1 MDTEKKL
8 MGIKKYV
15 RQVRPVQESYVNHL
29 EKVQS
34 LFSEAYNVPIQKNS
48 DIDDFETKLDKSQLK
63 SLLKH
68 LSSLN
73 LDDIPIAGGS
83 SGIKIRSAQD
93 NNKEIRDW
101 AKENTP
107 DIKLS
112 FGQGSIGKGG
122 GVKISESTQELMV
135 AALVLNKVK
144 SGNIDE
150 AEAIEMIEEAKK
162 QFNKIEGATG
172 RPDLMDQFTGNFNDL
187 ATAISSSNAI
197 LKVVSNPVKAYWTG
211 QGWGSDI
218 KKYNPPIGG
227 VKDYNSSDIV
237 VKGGDGIFY
246 GFSLKKKSKSKDV
259 DPTLI
264 NKPITGD
271 KGILKDIL
279 GAKEIESIEKS
290 KELFFDYVVFKHT
303 KKSVKGVDIKD
314 KNKII
319 SQISQKQMGV
329 YLKDR
334 RNTFFRRVDQVLT
347 KHSDEFVK
355 AFIELLFRT
364 KMKDIE
370 DTKEFK
376 FYLLTGIGRF
386 IGGTVEV
393 EEAQNKDMPQ
403 TIEALTKIF
412 NSNIKMITTPGK
424 KNAWEK
430 DAGAAKVFFSIMSD
444 ANQIIDLQIRY
455 KGSYTANPQFQ
466 AVATADFR
474 AIFK

>member
-1 MDTEKKL
+1 
-8 MGIKKYV
+8 
-15 RQVRPVQESYVNHL
+15 
-29 EKVQS
+29 
-34 LFSEAYNVPIQKNS
+34 
-48 DIDDFETKLDKSQLK
+48 
-63 SLLKH
+63 
-68 LSSLN
+68 
-73 LDDIPIAGGS
+73 LDDIPIAGGPT
-83 SGIKIRSAQD
+83 GIKIRSAQD
-93 NNKEIRDW
+93 KDAEIRSW
-101 AKENTP
+101 AKENAP
-107 DIKLS
+107 DLKIS

-150 AEAIEMIEEAKK
+150 VSAIKMIEEAKTK
-162 QFNKIEGATG
+162 FNNIEGASG
-172 RPDLMDQFTGNFNDL
+172 RPDLIDQFTGNFNDL

-211 QGWGSDI
+211 KGWGPDI
-218 KKYNPPIGG
+218 KKYNPPVGG
-227 VKDYNSSDIV
+227 VRDYNSSDIV

-264 NKPITGD
+264 NKPITGNV
-271 KGILKDIL
+271 GILKDIL
-279 GAKEIESIEKS
+279 GANEVASIEKS
-290 KELFFDYVVFKHT
+290 KELFFDYVIYKHT
-303 KKSVKGVDIKD
+303 KKSVKGMDVKE

-319 SQISQKQMGV
+319 STISQKQMGV

-334 RNTFFRRVDQVLT
+334 KNTFFRRVDQVLS
-347 KHSDEFVK
+347 KNAEDFVK

-364 KMKDIE
+364 KMKNIE
-370 DTKEFK
+370 DGGEFK

-386 IGGTVEV
+386 IGGIVEV
-393 EEAQNKDMPQ
+393 EKAENKDVPQ

-412 NSNIKMITTPGK
+412 NSKLTMTKTPGK
-424 KNAWEK
+424 LNAWEK
-430 DAGAAKVFFSIMSD
+430 GSNAAKVFFSIFSD
-444 ANQIIDLQIRY
+444 TARIIDLEIRY

-466 AVATADFR
+466 AVATADFK

>member
-1 MDTEKKL
+1 MSLQQYVKELRPRRNLISKL
-8 MGIKKYV
+8 
-15 RQVRPVQESYVNHL
+15 Q
-29 EKVQS
+29 
-34 LFSEAYNVPIQKNS
+34 FTEAYNIPIQKNS
-48 DIDDFETKLDKSQLK
+48 DIDAFDTKLDKSQLK

-68 LSSLN
+68 LSSLK

-83 SGIKIRSAQD
+83 AGIKIRSAQD
-93 NNKEIRDW
+93 KDTEIRAW

-107 DIKLS
+107 DIKIS

-144 SGNIDE
+144 SGNINE
-150 AEAIEMIEEAKK
+150 AAAIEMIEDAKT
-162 QFNKIEGATG
+162 QFNKIEGASG
-172 RPDLMDQFTGNFNDL
+172 RPDLIDQFTGNFNDL

-211 QGWGSDI
+211 KGWGPDI
-218 KKYNPPIGG
+218 AKYNPPVGG

-237 VKGGDGIFY
+237 VKGGDGVFY
-246 GFSLKKKSKSKDV
+246 GFSLKKKARSKDV

-264 NKPITGD
+264 NKPITGNV
-271 KGILKDIL
+271 GILKDIL
-279 GAKEIESIEKS
+279 GAKEVASIERS
-290 KELFFDYVVFKHT
+290 KELFFDYVVYKHT
-303 KKSVKGVDIKD
+303 KKSVKGVDIKE

-319 SQISQKQMGV
+319 SAISQKQMGI

-334 RNTFFRRVDQVLT
+334 KNTFFRRVDQILT
-347 KHSDEFVK
+347 KHAEEFVK
-355 AFIELLFRT
+355 SFIELLFRT

-370 DTKEFK
+370 DTGEFK

-393 EEAQNKDMPQ
+393 ETAENKDVPQ

-412 NSNIKMITTPGK
+412 NSKLTMTKTPGK
-424 KNAWEK
+424 LNAWEE
-430 DAGAAKVFFSIMSD
+430 GSNAAKVFFSIFSD
-444 ANQIIDLQIRY
+444 GARIIDLEIRY

-466 AVATADFR
+466 AVATADFK

>member
-1 MDTEKKL
+1 MPLQQYVQQLRSERNLTTKL
-8 MGIKKYV
+8 
-15 RQVRPVQESYVNHL
+15 Q
-29 EKVQS
+29 
-34 LFSEAYNVPIQKNS
+34 FTEAYNIPIQKDS
-48 DIDDFETKLDKSQLK
+48 DVDDFDTKLDKSQLK
-63 SLLKH
+63 SLLKY
-68 LSSLN
+68 LQSLK
-73 LDDIPIAGGS
+73 LDDIPIAAGS
-83 SGIKIRSAQD
+83 AGIKIRSAQD
-93 NNKEIRDW
+93 KDTEIRAW

-107 DIKLS
+107 DLKLS

-150 AEAIEMIEEAKK
+150 VAAIKMLEEAKT
-162 QFNKIEGATG
+162 QFNKIEGASG
-172 RPDLMDQFTGNFNDL
+172 RPDLIDQFTGNFNDL

-197 LKVVSNPVKAYWTG
+197 LKEISSPVKAYWTG
-211 QGWGSDI
+211 KGWGPDI
-218 KKYNPPIGG
+218 AKYNPPVGG

-237 VKGGDGIFY
+237 VKGSNGIFY
-246 GFSLKKKSKSKDV
+246 GFSLKKKAKSKDV

-264 NKPITGD
+264 NKPITGNV
-271 KGILKDIL
+271 GILKDIL
-279 GAKEIESIEKS
+279 GAKEVDSIEKS
-290 KELFFDYVVFKHT
+290 KELFFDYVVYKHT
-303 KKSVKGVDIKD
+303 KKSVKGVDVKE

-319 SQISQKQMGV
+319 SLISQKQMGV

-334 RNTFFRRVDQVLT
+334 KNTFFRRVNQVIT
-347 KHSDEFVK
+347 KHSEEFVK

-370 DTKEFK
+370 DAGEFK

-393 EEAQNKDMPQ
+393 EEAENKDVPQ

-412 NSNIKMITTPGK
+412 SSKLTMRTTPGK
-424 KNAWEK
+424 LNAWEK
-430 DAGAAKVFFSIMSD
+430 GAGAAKVFFSIFSD
-444 ANQIIDLQIRY
+444 GDRIIDLEIRY

-466 AVATADFR
+466 AVATADFKK
-474 AIFK
+474 IFK

>member
-1 MDTEKKL
+1 MERL
-8 MGIKKYV
+8 MGIKNYV
-15 RQVRPVQESYVNHL
+15 WQVRPVQEAHVNHL
-29 EKVQS
+29 DKVQKIV
-34 LFSEAYNVPIQKNS
+34 SEAFNVPIQKKS

-73 LDDIPIAGGS
+73 LDDIPIVGGPT
-83 SGIKIRSAQD
+83 GIKIRSAQD

-197 LKVVSNPVKAYWTG
+197 LKVVPNPVKAYWTG

-271 KGILKDIL
+271 KGILKDII

-386 IGGTVEV
+386 VGGTVEV

-466 AVATADFR
+466 AVATADFK

>member
-1 MDTEKKL
+1 MSLQPYVEQLKSRIYLDNKK
-8 MGIKKYV
+8 
-15 RQVRPVQESYVNHL
+15 Q
-29 EKVQS
+29 
-34 LFSEAYNVPIQKNS
+34 FTEAYNVPIQKDS
-48 DIDDFETKLDKSQLK
+48 DIDDFDTKLDKSQLK
-63 SLLKH
+63 SLLKY
-68 LSSLN
+68 LQSLK
-73 LDDIPIAGGS
+73 LDDIPIAGGPA
-83 SGIKIRSAQD
+83 GIKIRSAQD
-93 NNKEIRDW
+93 KDTEIRDW
-101 AKENTP
+101 AKENSP

-150 AEAIEMIEEAKK
+150 VAAIEMIEEPKT
-162 QFNKIEGATG
+162 QFNKIEGASG
-172 RPDLMDQFTGNFNDL
+172 RPDLIDQFTGNFNDL

-197 LKVVSNPVKAYWTG
+197 LKEISSPVKAYWTG
-211 QGWGSDI
+211 KGWGPDI
-218 KKYNPPIGG
+218 AKYNPPVGG

-237 VKGGDGIFY
+237 VKGSNGIFY
-246 GFSLKKKSKSKDV
+246 GFSLKKKAKSKDV

-264 NKPITGD
+264 NKPITGNV
-271 KGILKDIL
+271 GILKDIL
-279 GAKEIESIEKS
+279 GTKEVVSIEKS

-303 KKSVKGVDIKD
+303 KKSVKGVDVKE

-319 SQISQKQMGV
+319 ASISQKQMGV

-334 RNTFFRRVDQVLT
+334 KNTFFRRVNQVLT
-347 KHSDEFVK
+347 KHSEEFVK

-370 DTKEFK
+370 DSGEFK

-386 IGGTVEV
+386 VGGTVEV
-393 EEAQNKDMPQ
+393 EEAENKDVPQ

-412 NSNIKMITTPGK
+412 NSKLTMTTTPGK
-424 KNAWEK
+424 LNAWEK
-430 DAGAAKVFFSIMSD
+430 GAGAAKVFFSIFSD
-444 ANQIIDLQIRY
+444 GARIIDLEIRY

-466 AVATADFR
+466 AVATADFK

>member
-1 MDTEKKL
+1 MSLQRFVTQLRIRE
-8 MGIKKYV
+8 
-15 RQVRPVQESYVNHL
+15 ESYVPHVD
-29 EKVQS
+29 KVQKIV
-34 LFSEAYNVPIQKNS
+34 SEAFNVPIQKKS
-48 DIDDFETKLDKSQLK
+48 DIDNFETKLDKSQLK

-73 LDDIPIAGGS
+73 LDDIPIVGGPT
-83 SGIKIRSAQD
+83 GIKIRSAQD

-197 LKVVSNPVKAYWTG
+197 LKVVPNPVKAYWTG

-271 KGILKDIL
+271 KGILKDII

-466 AVATADFR
+466 AVATADFK